1 MFDLG
6 SKKLKLQCY
15 RCEKNFDM
23 TVDIKH
29 VKPEDYD
36 YREGQFMSHT
46 LGGDLHGNWMKV
58 GEDKCLVCE
67 AVFTIAVSDEG
78 NAICGDGSFAKFC
91 MDNADK
97 RLQVNEE
104 WMTLQERLE
113 EKPDDEK
120 LKTRIKKAEETQEK
134 LEKQEVD
141 RYNKYYEDIANWR
154 DKNS

>member
-36 YREGQFMSHT
+36 YREGQFMNHT
-46 LGGDLHGNWMKV
+46 LGGSLQGNWMKV
-58 GEDKCLVCE
+58 GEDKCPLCEVVC
-67 AVFTIAVSDEG
+67 TIAVSDEG

-97 RLQVNEE
+97 RLQVNED

-113 EKPDDEK
+113 ETPDDEN
-120 LKTRIKKAEETQEK
+120 LKSRIKD
-134 LEKQEVD
+134 LEDTRQNLEQQEVGKFND
-141 RYNKYYEDIANWR
+141 YYEGIASWR
-154 DKNS
+154 DQNS